1 MVGVGG
7 GIGISVEWGQGWE
20 RGGGGRGDGDP
31 GVPPRAAPGCA
42 GSGRGMR
49 GSAPCGPWGRAPE
62 PLWGFCNRD
71 RWRSGSSAELRGS
84 GGGVRGGS
92 CVPPLCRPMAERGGF
107 GAPGADPFPAPSRR
121 CAARSAPRRTAS
133 VRPQSSARCGDG
145 REGQRGPGG
154 SGGSRLEAQ
163 RPGEPRTAERGAE
176 GRREPRSPTER
187 RGWASGAA
195 GGAARGRDGERVG
208 ARAAPGGGPT
218 GFGVRWEQPGV
229 TAVPRPRLAAE
240 GLKAEPR
247 GIGRPSRLNG
257 TGGRL
262 AGE

>member
-1 MVGVGG
+1 MGVAAGTGTPGCPQGPPPAVRVPAAGCGAAPRAGRGVALPSRFGGFAIGIDGVREAARSLGEVVGG
-7 GIGISVEWGQGWE
+7 E
-20 RGGGGRGDGDP
+20 
-31 GVPPRAAPGCA
+31 
-42 GSGRGMR
+42 
-49 GSAPCGPWGRAPE
+49 
-62 PLWGFCNRD
+62 
-71 RWRSGSSAELRGS
+71 
-84 GGGVRGGS
+84 RGGS

-154 SGGSRLEAQ
+154 SGGSRLEAR